1 MSEMH
6 YPPKEQIEGLSRLL
20 IFLSNA
26 KIFWHEIWIGG
37 DIIKVK
43 TEPHKGGSHT
53 RIFYVEESGKVG
65 DNEFPY

>member
-20 IFLSNA
+20 IFLSND
-26 KIFWHEIWIGG
+26 KIFWHEIWISG

-43 TEPHKGGSHT
+43 TESYKGGSHT
-53 RIFYVEESGKVG
+53 RIFYIEESGKVE